1 MLGGSEFRLRR
12 GFACGKTLARRKS
25 AAGQKAGC
33 VAFIVTGSKLKISI
47 LTSPS
52 KIKGNCESSCLLFWV
67 PAAGG
72 GLHSLELKCAA
83 EINSASA
90 LIPIGQHLMEF
101 PSWSWKIPMV
111 GSLDDNKLYR
121 QAHTLS
127 RCLRTIPQRLQMAA
141 AFISK
146 NHFYISIDF
155 NFIYAIL
162 NFVKAN
168 KKGEL
173 IWR

>member
-1 MLGGSEFRLRR
+1 
-12 GFACGKTLARRKS
+12 
-25 AAGQKAGC
+25 
-33 VAFIVTGSKLKISI
+33 
-47 LTSPS
+47 
-52 KIKGNCESSCLLFWV
+52 
-67 PAAGG
+67 
-72 GLHSLELKCAA
+72 
-83 EINSASA
+83 
-90 LIPIGQHLMEF
+90 MEF
-101 PSWSWKIPMV
+101 PSWLRKIPMV
-111 GSLDDNKLYR
+111 ESLDDNKLYS

-141 AFISK
+141 AFTSK

>member
-1 MLGGSEFRLRR
+1 
-12 GFACGKTLARRKS
+12 
-25 AAGQKAGC
+25 
-33 VAFIVTGSKLKISI
+33 
-47 LTSPS
+47 
-52 KIKGNCESSCLLFWV
+52 
-67 PAAGG
+67 
-72 GLHSLELKCAA
+72 
-83 EINSASA
+83 
-90 LIPIGQHLMEF
+90 
-101 PSWSWKIPMV
+101 MV

-121 QAHTLS
+121 QSHTLS

-173 IWR
+173 ILR